1 MNWVILNLRYK
12 RTDIKPQAVQNY
24 RLFDGVKTLLTL
36 WEWSELFLANGFD
49 LEVNSERSLK
59 KLWRLE
65 AATRGAEGSW
75 YNDIESIRYCYYSK
89 LEEDDE

>member
-1 MNWVILNLRYK
+1 VIQK
-12 RTDIKPQAVQNY
+12 Y

-49 LEVNSERSLK
+49 LEVNSDRTLK

-65 AATRGAEGSW
+65 ESSRRGDGSW
-75 YNDIESIRYCYYSK
+75 YNDIESIRYCYFSK
-89 LEEDDE
+89 LAEDDE